1 MPTFFSKRVGYIP
14 HIPKNYG
21 KEIVVAKNIYDQVGR
36 IFDIQRYSIHDGPGI
51 RTIVFFK
58 GCYLRCKWCCNPE
71 SQEYE
76 IQNMIRAEKTEII
89 GRDVTVEQ
97 VMDEVSSDRV
107 YYSRSGG
114 GITLSG
120 GECMAQPDFAEALLR
135 ACHEY
140 GFNTAIET
148 TAYASRDV
156 VDRLLPHVDHFLM
169 DIKHV
174 DSAKHEAFTGR
185 PNGKILENARYIAEN
200 ANHLII
206 RVPVVPSFNASVEE
220 IKDIARFAD
229 SLPNVTELHLLPYHR
244 LGQDKYT
251 GLGRYYQMD
260 GITPP
265 TDTLMQELLSEAQ
278 SVSTKLQ
285 VQIGG

>member
-1 MPTFFSKRVGYIP
+1 M
-14 HIPKNYG
+14 
-21 KEIVVAKNIYDQVGR
+21 AKNIYDQAGR

-51 RTIVFFK
+51 RTIVFLK

-71 SQEYE
+71 SQQYE
-76 IQNMIRAEKTEII
+76 IQNMTRAGKTEIV

-135 ACHEY
+135 ACHDY

-148 TAYASRDV
+148 TAYASREV

-169 DIKHV
+169 DIKHM

-185 PNGKILENARYIAEN
+185 PNGQILENARYIAEN
-200 ANHLII
+200 SNHLII
-206 RVPVVPSFNASVEE
+206 RVPVVPTFNASVEE

-229 SLPNVTELHLLPYHR
+229 SLPNVNELHLLPYHR

-251 GLGRYYQMD
+251 GLGRHYQMD

-265 TDTLMQELLSEAQ
+265 TDAFMQELLYAAQ